1 MSQNATGNRY
11 RTASSQSRL
20 SAVQNRAIR
29 KELLIMRAEVERLEL
44 AQAGAEMRQTF
55 SRFRWLKVLVPGLG
69 SGSLGQSARH
79 LNASLGN
86 LINQYPMVSSLASLI
101 LAKPVRSLLRA
112 SAGPALKW
120 GSLGFAA
127 WEIYRILKESRD
139 DGESETAGTE

>member
-11 RTASSQSRL
+11 RPASSQSRL
-20 SAVQNRAIR
+20 SAAQNRAVR
-29 KELLIMRAEVERLEL
+29 KELLILRAEVERLEL
-44 AQAGAEMRQTF
+44 AEAGAEIRHSF
-55 SRFRWLKVLVPGLG
+55 SRFRWLKVLVPGFG
-69 SGSLGQSARH
+69 IGSLGQSAKN

-86 LINQYPMVSSLASLI
+86 LVNQYPMVSSLISLV

-139 DGESETAGTE
+139 DGEGGAAGAE